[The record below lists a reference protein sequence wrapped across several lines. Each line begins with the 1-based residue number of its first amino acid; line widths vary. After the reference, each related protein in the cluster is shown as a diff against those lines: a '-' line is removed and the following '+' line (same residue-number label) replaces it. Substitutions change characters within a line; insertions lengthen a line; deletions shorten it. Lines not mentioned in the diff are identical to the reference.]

1 MILML
6 SVNILFIFLASL
18 VFLGFI
24 LNSLFSKIK
33 IASIVPL
40 MLIGLLIGPV
50 FKLVSVTDNS
60 TIIQLSPYITAIAV
74 SFILFDVGL
83 NINFSKLKYVLFN
96 AVKFTFIV
104 SIITGIVCSIAA
116 FLISYF
122 IFHWSL
128 IIILMFGFAIA
139 GPSTIVVPV
148 ILRVTNF
155 SEELK
160 TILLFEAISVDIL
173 TLIVPLVLS
182 HFLCST
188 GICTITTNQI
198 VSLIFNNVIN
208 SIIIAIFLSL
218 FWLFI
223 LNKFKEYSKD
233 YMWMLTMTMVLATY
247 GFSQIIGLN
256 GAIVVF
262 VFGLV
267 LANIDNMLDKDSTLF
282 KHLSLDINLN
292 HIKSYQKEIVFFVS
306 TFFFLYIGLLF
317 QIPSSNIMTL
327 IMIVFGILFSLLFF
341 AIRYPLAPLLRK
353 HLSKN
358 NDVRSVESLFIN
370 FDIARGLSPAI
381 IATIPLS
388 LGLNIPWFVDM
399 IFFIILISNIVSS
412 IGIFF
417 TYNENKLKLQN
428 APTTSQ
434 SKPMPSTK

>member
-434 SKPMPSTK
+434 SKPMPSTN